1 MESVPRHHRRVPV
14 LAVCAAA
21 CLLALPAPA
30 ARAAFSLA
38 DIADE
43 RSVAAPAAPASPQE
57 PPLPADPDARALEA
71 SIAAGD
77 VRACEAAGVSVSFP
91 GAADVVELPGVFA
104 MAACGDFFAM
114 ATQAQ
119 HDYAGSG
126 LAGDLQAYFDE
137 LESQGRASFEVD
149 LPDGTAAFGYA
160 IEEDGAVMLDVYVP
174 TATGDLA
181 NLWIAYPTDAGDGYI
196 EASALVLGSLEL
208 ASPAPAAAGSDR
220 VGADGVTFEAP
231 EMVWDDEQGGWVAEG
246 GALAFAST
254 VPDYFDGAPDLTPD
268 DLLACAESLA
278 GAEGVVVSSSVMV
291 GPDGT
296 HAYVYGAIDGDGL
309 LEAYAFVPLADGTV
323 TLVAALCDP
332 EDAQACASVAA
343 ALRSLEAGSPARA
356 GRPEDGASDALADL
370 LERIGARRTSQEASE
385 PFGHSVLV

>member
-1 MESVPRHHRRVPV
+1 MESAPRRHHRRASV
-14 LAVCAAA
+14 LAICAAA
-21 CLLALPAPA
+21 CLLALPAPGA
-30 ARAAFSLA
+30 HAAFSLA

-43 RSVAAPAAPASPQE
+43 GSVAASAVPAAPQD
-57 PPLPADPDARALEA
+57 LPEDADARALAA

-77 VRACEAAGVSVSFP
+77 VRVCEAAGVSVSFP
-91 GAADVVELPGVFA
+91 GAAEVVELPGVFA

-114 ATQAQ
+114 VTQAQ

-149 LPDGTAAFGYA
+149 LPDGAVAFGYA
-160 IEEDGAVMLDVYVP
+160 IEEDGTVMLDVYVP
-174 TATGDLA
+174 TASGDLA
-181 NLWIAYPTDAGDGYI
+181 NLWIDYPTDAGDGYI

-208 ASPAPAAAGSDR
+208 TSPALAVLGAER

-231 EMVWDDEQGGWVAEG
+231 AMAWDDETGGWVAEG
-246 GALAFAST
+246 DALAFVST
-254 VPDYFDGAPDLTPD
+254 EPDYFDGTPNLTPD

-278 GAEGVVVSSSVMV
+278 GAEGIVVSSSVAV

-343 ALRSLEAGSPARA
+343 ALRSLEVGSPTGAA
-356 GRPEDGASDALADL
+356 QPEDGDSDALADL
-370 LERIGARRTSQEASE
+370 LERIGARRTTQEAPE
-385 PFGHSVLV
+385 PFGRSVLV